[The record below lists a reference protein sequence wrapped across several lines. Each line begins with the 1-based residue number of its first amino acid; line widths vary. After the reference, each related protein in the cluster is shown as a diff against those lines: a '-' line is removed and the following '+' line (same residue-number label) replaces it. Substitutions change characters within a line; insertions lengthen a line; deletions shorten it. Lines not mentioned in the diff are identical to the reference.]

1 MRERIAERLNITPER
16 YFRVTKYALLGLAL
30 IVLSGAAVRVTGSG
44 LGCPDWPQ
52 CYKSGRLVAETD
64 LHAMI
69 EFTNRVFSGFVVL
82 ASGLAWLLSYVRRPY
97 RRDLMWLSAALPF
110 GVIGQAVIGG
120 LTVKYGLAPGW
131 VMAHFLLSMLILVF
145 AQQLFWRSRPV
156 HPTPPGA
163 PDRATA
169 LLIRALTVLGAFT
182 LILGTASTAAG
193 PHAGASG
200 TGEIVPRFDFK
211 GGDTLTWIIER
222 HGLLAAILGVG
233 AVVAWILNRTR
244 GGGKRLQRSLT
255 ILCLLMAAQGVVGI
269 TQYELKLPAEIV
281 WIHVALATYT
291 WISLIFAWSS
301 AGLPARESADASG
314 RPMEPPRERAEA
326 PA

>member
-1 MRERIAERLNITPER
+1 MRERIADRLDITPQR
-16 YFRVTKYALLGLAL
+16 YYQVAKLALLGLAL

-52 CYKSGRLVAETD
+52 CYKSGRLVPESD

-82 ASGLAWLLSYVRRPY
+82 ISGIAWLLSYVRRPY

-110 GVIGQAVIGG
+110 GVFGQAILGG

-131 VMAHFLLSMLILVF
+131 VMSHYLLSMVVLVF

-163 PDRATA
+163 PDRTTA

-182 LILGTASTAAG
+182 VIAGTASTAAG

-211 GGDTLTWIIER
+211 GGDTLSWIIER
-222 HGLLAAILGVG
+222 HGALAAILGVG
-233 AVVAWILNRTR
+233 AVLAWFLCRTR

-269 TQYELKLPAEIV
+269 TQYELELPAEIV
-281 WIHVALATYT
+281 WVHVGLATYT
-291 WISLIFAWSS
+291 WISLLFAWSS
-301 AGLPARESADASG
+301 AGLPARAASPA
-314 RPMEPPRERAEA
+314 RDRAVPAEA
-326 PA
+326 A